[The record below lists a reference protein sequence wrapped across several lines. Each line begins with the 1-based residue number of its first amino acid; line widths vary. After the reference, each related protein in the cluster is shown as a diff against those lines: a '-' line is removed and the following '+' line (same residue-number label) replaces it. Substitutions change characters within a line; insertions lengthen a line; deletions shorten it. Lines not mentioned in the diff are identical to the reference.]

1 MQPYVIALIAIG
13 GFAVYLTIVMVC
25 LYEKGCL
32 VKIHP
37 MNKHK
42 EGQIK
47 VACVGDSI
55 TYGSYHLTKRNYPA
69 VLSKMLGDGYCV
81 NNFGY
86 SGRTAM
92 KDGDM
97 PYVKDKN
104 YKNSLAFM
112 PDKVIIMFGTNDSK
126 PYNWK
131 GAEAFKSNLLEIINA
146 YKALPTSPE
155 IYLLAPSPVWGLKGK
170 PVKFDNDA
178 EVIAKQIRTAVKEM
192 CSAYGYNF
200 IDMYSVFDNKPELF
214 QDGVHPNVAG
224 AKLFAETVYAKVK

>member
-1 MQPYVIALIAIG
+1 MEPYVIALIAIG
-13 GFAVYLTIVMVC
+13 GFALYLIIVMVC

-69 VLSKMLGDGYCV
+69 VLSKMLGAGYCV
-81 NNFGY
+81 NNFGF

-104 YKNSLAFM
+104 YK
-112 PDKVIIMFGTNDSK
+112 K
-126 PYNWK
+126 
-131 GAEAFKSNLLEIINA
+131 
-146 YKALPTSPE
+146 
-155 IYLLAPSPVWGLKGK
+155 
-170 PVKFDNDA
+170 
-178 EVIAKQIRTAVKEM
+178 
-192 CSAYGYNF
+192 
-200 IDMYSVFDNKPELF
+200 
-214 QDGVHPNVAG
+214 
-224 AKLFAETVYAKVK
+224 

>member
-1 MQPYVIALIAIG
+1 
-13 GFAVYLTIVMVC
+13 
-25 LYEKGCL
+25 
-32 VKIHP
+32 
-37 MNKHK
+37 
-42 EGQIK
+42 
-47 VACVGDSI
+47 
-55 TYGSYHLTKRNYPA
+55 
-69 VLSKMLGDGYCV
+69 
-81 NNFGY
+81 
-86 SGRTAM
+86 M

-131 GAEAFKSNLLEIINA
+131 GAEAFKTNLLEIINA

-170 PVKFDNDA
+170 PVKFDIDA

-192 CSAYGYNF
+192 CSDYGYNF
-200 IDMYSVFDNKPELF
+200 IDTDNEYLILQTSLYQGRQGKTYCYRIIYDESGYVDHIELIDVFYDLK
-214 QDGVHPNVAG
+214 G
-224 AKLFAETVYAKVK
+224 KW

>member
-1 MQPYVIALIAIG
+1 MQPYVIALMAIG
-13 GFAVYLTIVMVC
+13 GFAIYLTIVMVC

-47 VACVGDSI
+47 VACIGDSI
-55 TYGSYHLTKRNYPA
+55 TYGSYHLTKRNHPA

-81 NNFGY
+81 NNFGF

-112 PDKVIIMFGTNDSK
+112 PDKIIIMFGTNDSK

-131 GAEAFKSNLLEIINA
+131 GTKAFKTNLLEIINA

-155 IYLLAPSPVWGLKGK
+155 IYLLAPPPVWGLKGK
-170 PVKFDNDA
+170 PVKFDIDA
-178 EVIAKQIRTAVKEM
+178 EVIAKQIRTAVKEI
-192 CSAYGYNF
+192 CSDYGYNF
-200 IDMYSVFDNKPELF
+200 LLICIPYSTISPSCSKTECIQTWPEQNSL
-214 QDGVHPNVAG
+214 P
-224 AKLFAETVYAKVK
+224 KLYMQK